1 MDVAASLRARVTPEG
16 FALSTVDPAA
26 RDGMSRQRASRRFT
40 TNAAALSALQ
50 ERLYAENRRALL
62 VVLQGMDASGKDGT
76 VAHVMSQVNPQG
88 VDVTSFKVPTPV
100 ELRHSFLW
108 RIRSRVPVPGR
119 IAIFNRSHYE
129 DVLVPLVHQNQPEHV
144 IEARYRQ
151 INAFERSLVESGVT
165 VLKFMLHISY
175 EEQRQ
180 RLLERLRR
188 PDKRWKF
195 SAADLKERADWDL
208 YLGAYDRAI
217 AATHTPHAPWHIIPA
232 DRKWFRNWAVGS
244 VIVETLRGMN
254 PRYPQPRLNIKAL
267 EARLKA

>member
-1 MDVAASLRARVTPEG
+1 MAAEERFRARVTPEG
-16 FALSTVDPAA
+16 FALSTVDPRA
-26 RDGMSRQRASRRFT
+26 RDGMSRKLAGKQFSID
-40 TNAAALSALQ
+40 AAKLSELQ
-50 ERLYAENRRALL
+50 ERLYAENRRSLL
-62 VVLQGMDASGKDGT
+62 IVLQGMDASGKDGT
-76 VAHVMSQVNPQG
+76 VAHVMAQVNPQG
-88 VDVTSFKVPTPV
+88 VDVTSFKVPTPA

-108 RIRSRVPVPGR
+108 RIRNRVPAPGR

-129 DVLVPLVHQNQPEHV
+129 DVLVPLVHQTQPLKV
-144 IEARYRQ
+144 IQARYRQ
-151 INAFERSLVESGVT
+151 INAFERSLMASGVT
-165 VLKFMLHISY
+165 VVKLMLHISY

-217 AATHTPHAPWHIIPA
+217 AATHTAQAPWHVIPA
-232 DRKWFRNWAVGS
+232 DRKWFRNWAIGTI
-244 VIVETLRGMN
+244 IVEALTAMN

-267 EARLKA
+267 EARLKS